1 MATKGA
7 STVDRDRQLWKL
19 LSETYHTMWRSRE
32 KELDMAG
39 ISAIQAGVLLLV
51 NNSQEPVTPAV
62 LSRFLYREPHT
73 ISGLLTRMEKQ
84 GLVKRVKDLKRKNQV
99 RIVLTEKGKRAYEKQ
114 NKAGVTNKILTTLTA
129 EERSNFVANLEK
141 LKKAAL
147 KELRSQLTLPYA

>member
-7 STVDRDRQLWKL
+7 TNVDRDRQLWKL

-32 KELDMAG
+32 KELDAAG
-39 ISAIQAGVLLLV
+39 ISMIQSGVLLLV
-51 NNSQEPVTPAV
+51 SNSQEPVTPAI

-84 GLVKRVKDLKRKNQV
+84 GLVERVKDLKRKNQV
-99 RIVLTEKGKRAYEKQ
+99 RIVLTEKGKKAYERQ
-114 NKAGVTNKILTTLTA
+114 NRTGVTSKILSTLTP
-129 EERSNFVANLEK
+129 EERAGFTACLDK

-147 KELRSQLTLPYA
+147 RELRSQLTLPYA

>member
-7 STVDRDRQLWKL
+7 TNLDRDRQLWKL

-51 NNSQEPVTPAV
+51 SNSEQPVTPAV

-99 RIVLTEKGKRAYEKQ
+99 RIVLTERGKKAYERQ
-114 NKAGVTNKILTTLTA
+114 NKAGVTNKILTTLTP
-129 EERSNFVANLEK
+129 EERTNFTAYLEK

>member
-7 STVDRDRQLWKL
+7 TNLDRDRQLWKL

-51 NNSQEPVTPAV
+51 SNSEQPVTPAV

-99 RIVLTEKGKRAYEKQ
+99 RIVLTERGKKAYERQ
-114 NKAGVTNKILTTLTA
+114 NKAGVTNKILTALTP
-129 EERSNFVANLEK
+129 EERANFTGYLEK

>member
-99 RIVLTEKGKRAYEKQ
+99 RIVLTEKGKKAYEKQ
-114 NKAGVTNKILTTLTA
+114 NRAGVTNKILTTLTA
-129 EERSNFVANLEK
+129 EERSNFVAYLEK